1 MATTTNK
8 YTGNNSSDGTFVYCG
23 FKPAWVCVKRFD
35 STGSWE
41 QVDNKRTHQTNPID
55 ADLLLDTPQY
65 KNHRVLH
72 DLKNQFTNRMSSYK
86 KDLQLRGS

>member
-1 MATTTNK
+1 MIK
-8 YTGNNSSDGTFVYCG
+8 Y
-23 FKPAWVCVKRFD
+23 
-35 STGSWE
+35 
-41 QVDNKRTHQTNPID
+41 I
-55 ADLLLDTPQY
+55 DLLLDTPQY